1 MTDGDETIRTNPAH
15 LQEGFACRLDWGRD
29 GARRA
34 ADAGDILIVVDV
46 LSFSTAAATGV
57 HHGAAIHPCADGEN
71 AVELASLL
79 RAEPAVGRADV
90 PERGRFS
97 LSPLSWLGAAE
108 GTRAV
113 LASPNGATCS
123 RYAASVPALFVG
135 ALVNAGAVARAATE
149 EASGSRAI
157 TVLACGERWPAAG
170 EDGMLRFAIED
181 YLAAG
186 AIIAG
191 IDRPRS
197 PEAETC
203 AAAFGAVR
211 NDLQRIIRE
220 CGSGRE
226 LAARGFGADVEH
238 AVRLN
243 LYNTAAVVREGWIV
257 AQRM

>member
-1 MTDGDETIRTNPAH
+1 MQSNNHPAQANPAH
-15 LQEGFACRLDWGRD
+15 LQEGFPCRLDWGRD

-34 ADAGDILIVVDV
+34 AAAGDILIVVDV
-46 LSFSTAAATGV
+46 LSFSTAVATGV
-57 HHGAAIHPCADGEN
+57 HHGAAIHPCADGES
-71 AVELASLL
+71 AGELASML
-79 RAEPAVGRADV
+79 RAEPAVHRADV

-97 LSPLSWLGAAE
+97 LSPLSWLGALE
-108 GTRAV
+108 GVRAV

-135 ALVNAGAVARAATE
+135 GLVNAGAVARAATD
-149 EASGSRAI
+149 AANGHGTI

-170 EDGMLRFAIED
+170 EDGTLRFAIED

-186 AIIAG
+186 AIIAA
-191 IDRPRS
+191 IDCSRS

-203 AAAFGAVR
+203 AAAFGATR
-211 NDLQRIIRE
+211 NDLPRIIRE

-238 AVRLN
+238 ASRLN
-243 LYNTAAVVREGWIV
+243 LYNTAAVMRDGWIV